1 MANYLIPAIGDDIP
15 ETSRGIQIALQKAVQ
30 HGCDLVLLVPS
41 INNAKE
47 SNMLEQILGANVLAT
62 LAKKRQ
68 TVPFSGVNVRI
79 EALSTLKGAALNTF
93 QGVILGLWTSKHD
106 AITIA
111 ESALAAKDIILIQWI
126 EDELKAWAQYN
137 KATII

>member
-47 SNMLEQILGANVLAT
+47 SNMLEQILGANVLAM
-62 LAKKRQ
+62 LATKRQ

-111 ESALAAKDIILIQWI
+111 GSALAAKDIILIQWI

>member
-47 SNMLEQILGANVLAT
+47 SNMLEQILGANVLAM
-62 LAKKRQ
+62 LATKRQ

-111 ESALAAKDIILIQWI
+111 
-126 EDELKAWAQYN
+126 
-137 KATII
+137 

>member
-15 ETSRGIQIALQKAVQ
+15 ETSRGIQIALQKAAQ

-41 INNAKE
+41 INNARE
-47 SNMLEQILGANVLAT
+47 SNMLEQILGENVLAT

-68 TVPFSGVNVRI
+68 AEIISGVNVRI
-79 EALSTLKGAALNTF
+79 EALSTLKGAALSTF
-93 QGVILGLWTSKHD
+93 GGVILGLWTSKHD

-111 ESALAAKDIILIQWI
+111 ESALVAKDIILIQWI
-126 EDELKAWAQYN
+126 ENELKTWAQYN

>member
-47 SNMLEQILGANVLAT
+47 SNMLEQILGANVLAM
-62 LAKKRQ
+62 LATKRQ

>member
-15 ETSRGIQIALQKAVQ
+15 ETRRGIQIALQKAAQ
-30 HGCDLVLLVPS
+30 QGCELVLLVPS

-68 TVPFSGVNVRI
+68 AVNLSGVNVRL
-79 EALSTLKGAALNTF
+79 EALSTFKGAALNTF
-93 QGVILGLWTSKHD
+93 NGVILGLWTTKHD

-111 ESALAAKDIILIQWI
+111 GSAMTAKDIILIQWI
-126 EDELKAWAQYN
+126 KDELMAWAQN
-137 KATII
+137 NHATII